1 MINIGDHKQIPL
13 FDPWVHLGE
22 KCRKL
27 VDDSWAGIFQREILP
42 DLPVNKLFKYFS
54 SSNGRPTK
62 DLHTV
67 IGVLIFQQAFD
78 LTDQETV
85 IQLAT
90 NIQWHYALNIF
101 NPSDAA
107 AYMSLK
113 TLWNNRNL
121 ILSNELDK
129 VIFNSITEKLA
140 SAFGVETTQQ
150 RLDSV
155 HIKSN
160 MRKLGRIGIFSESIH
175 GFLNIVNKKYPVQF
189 GTIDEEIVNRYHSEK
204 AVGCFSRVKP
214 SESSKTLDTVSSD
227 LNKLVIQFQNDTELC
242 KIKSYKILKRV
253 LSEQCNVVENV
264 ATPKDKK
271 EIASDS
277 LQNPSDPD
285 ATYSGHKGQGFQAQI
300 METYTEDKQETDLNL
315 ITYVE
320 VEPAHKSDSNALIP
334 ALESVE
340 EQKMLPEV
348 VLADTLYGSDD
359 NTRKANEMNVD
370 IVSPV
375 MGGSKESPLQL
386 FNLSGNVTIESCAQ
400 GHTPVKTRSKNEK
413 YGASFNSETCN
424 QCPMKEKCPAKAG
437 KKYHYVNYS
446 DKDLRISER
455 RLYEES
461 PEFKDK
467 YRYRSGV
474 EATMSQY
481 DRRTGVKHLRVR
493 GLKSVRYCA
502 VMKATA
508 VNIFRAA
515 MVRIARNR
523 AFPGSLSINFSPKL
537 FIKIFKELFAFFEP
551 YLFYKRLTT
560 YEYDS

>member
-13 FDPWVHLGE
+13 FDPWNFLGD

-27 VDDSWAGIFQREILP
+27 IDDSWAGIFQREILP
-42 DLPVNKLFKYFS
+42 DLPVNELFEYFS
-54 SSNGRPTK
+54 TSHGRPTK

-85 IQLAT
+85 IQLAS

-129 VIFNSITEKLA
+129 VIFNKITEKLA
-140 SAFGVETTQQ
+140 NVFGVDTTQQ

-175 GFLNIVNKKYPVQF
+175 GFLKIMNKKYPVQF
-189 GTIDEEIVNRYHSEK
+189 ETVDKKIISRYHSEK

-214 SESSKTLDTVSSD
+214 SDSAKTLEIVSSD
-227 LNKLVIQFQNDTELC
+227 LYKLVVQFENDSEIC
-242 KIKSYKILKRV
+242 DIKSYKILKRV
-253 LSEQCNVVENV
+253 LSEQCNVVESVV
-264 ATPKDKK
+264 APKESKK
-271 EIASDS
+271 ISSDS

-300 METYTEDKQETDLNL
+300 METYSEDKQDTTLNL
-315 ITYVE
+315 ITYVD
-320 VEPAHKSDSNALIP
+320 VEPAHKSDTKALIP
-334 ALESVE
+334 ALESVKE
-340 EQKMLPEV
+340 REMLPEV

-359 NTRKANEMNVD
+359 NTLNANEMGVD
-370 IVSPV
+370 VISPV
-375 MGGSKESPLQL
+375 MGCSKESPLKF
-386 FNLSGNVTIESCAQ
+386 FNLSDNGTIQSCPQ
-400 GHTPVKTRSKNEK
+400 GHTPVKTRKKNDK
-413 YGASFNSETCN
+413 YGASFNSEHCN
-424 QCPMKEKCPAKAG
+424 QCPMKDKCPAKEG
-437 KKYHYVNYS
+437 KRHHYVNYS
-446 DKDLRISER
+446 DKDLRLLER
-455 RLYEES
+455 REYEES

-481 DRRTGVKHLRVR
+481 DRRTGGKHLRVR
-493 GLKSVRYCA
+493 SLKSVRYCV
-502 VMKATA
+502 VMKVTA
-508 VNIFRAA
+508 LNIFRAA

-523 AFPGSLSINFSPKL
+523 AIQGNLSQNHSLKL
-537 FIKIFKELFAFFEP
+537 FIKIFKELFSFFEP
-551 YLFYKRLTT
+551 YFCYESLTT
-560 YEYDS
+560 YE

>member
-13 FDPWVHLGE
+13 FDQWGHLGE

-27 VDDSWAGIFQREILP
+27 IDDSWAGIFQKEILP
-42 DLPVNKLFKYFS
+42 ELPVKALFPYFS
-54 SSNGRPTK
+54 DSTGRPTK

-85 IQLAT
+85 IQLVT
-90 NIQWHYALNIF
+90 NLQWHYALNIF
-101 NPSDAA
+101 NPSDIA

-121 ILSNELDK
+121 IISNELDK
-129 VIFNSITEKLA
+129 VIFNSITEKLVNV
-140 SAFGVETTQQ
+140 FGVDTTQQ

-160 MRKLGRIGIFSESIH
+160 MCKLGRIGIFSESIN
-175 GFLNIVNKKYPVQF
+175 GFLNILNVKYPVQF
-189 GTIDEEIVNRYHSEK
+189 GTVDEEIVKRYHSDK

-227 LNKLVIQFQNDTELC
+227 LYKLVTQFENDSEIC
-242 KIKSYKILKRV
+242 KTKSYKILKRV
-253 LSEQCNVVENV
+253 LSEQCNVVDSV
-264 ATPKDKK
+264 VTPKYKK
-271 EIASDS
+271 EISSDS

-300 METYTEDKQETDLNL
+300 METYTEDKQDTDLNI

-334 ALESVE
+334 ALESVK

-359 NTRKANEMNVD
+359 NTQKANEMGVD

-375 MGGSKESPLQL
+375 MGGSKESPLKS
-386 FNLSGNVTIESCAQ
+386 FNMSDNGTIQSCPQ
-400 GHTPVKTRSKNEK
+400 GHTPVKTRKKNDK

-424 QCPMKEKCPAKAG
+424 QCPMKDKCPAKAG
-437 KKYHYVNYS
+437 KRYHYVNYS
-446 DKDLRISER
+446 DKDLRISKR

-481 DRRTGVKHLRVR
+481 DRRTGVKHLRIR

-508 VNIFRAA
+508 LNIFRAA

-523 AFPGSLSINFSPKL
+523 AILGNLSTNFSPKL
-537 FIKIFKELFAFFEP
+537 FIKIFKELFACFEP
-551 YLFYKRLTT
+551 YLCYKKITT
-560 YEYDS
+560 YE

>member
-1 MINIGDHKQIPL
+1 MINIGDHKQLPL
-13 FDPWVHLGE
+13 FNPWSSIGD

-27 VDDSWAGIFQREILP
+27 IDDSWAGIFQREILP
-42 DLPVNKLFKYFS
+42 ILPVNKLYPYFS
-54 SSNGRPTK
+54 ESTGRPTK

-78 LTDQETV
+78 LTDEETV
-85 IQLAT
+85 MQLAT

-121 ILSNELDK
+121 ILSNDLDK
-129 VIFNSITEKLA
+129 VIFNIITEKLVNV
-140 SAFGVETTQQ
+140 FGVDTTKQ

-160 MRKLGRIGIFSESIH
+160 MCKLGRIGIISESIH
-175 GFLNIVNKKYPVQF
+175 GFLNILNKKHPVQF
-189 GTIDEEIVNRYHSEK
+189 ETVEQKIIDRYHSEK

-214 SESSKTLDTVSSD
+214 SESPKTLDTLSSD
-227 LNKLVIQFQNDTELC
+227 LYKLVSQFENDSEICNT
-242 KIKSYKILKRV
+242 KHYKLLKRV
-253 LSEQCNVVENV
+253 LSEQCNVVEKV

-285 ATYSGHKGQGFQAQI
+285 ASYSGHKGQGFQAQI
-300 METYTEDKQETDLNL
+300 METYVEDKKETDLNL

-320 VEPAHKSDSNALIP
+320 PEPAHKSDANALIP
-334 ALESVE
+334 ALEYVK
-340 EQKMLPEV
+340 EQNMLPEQ
-348 VLADTLYGSDD
+348 VLADTLYGGD
-359 NTRKANEMNVD
+359 ANIQNAKKMGVD
-370 IVSPV
+370 VIAPVS
-375 MGGSKESPLQL
+375 GGNKESVLQG
-386 FNLSGNVTIESCAQ
+386 FDISEDGIINSCPQGNKPI
-400 GHTPVKTRSKNEK
+400 KTRTKDGK

-424 QCPMKEKCPAKAG
+424 QCPMKDKCPVKEG
-437 KKYHYVNYS
+437 KRYHYVNYS

-455 RLYEES
+455 RQYEES
-461 PEFKDK
+461 PEFKEK

-474 EATMSQY
+474 EATMSEY
-481 DRRTGVKHLRVR
+481 DRRTGAKHLRIR

-502 VMKATA
+502 VMKVTA
-508 VNIFRAA
+508 LNIFRAA
-515 MVRIARNR
+515 RVRIARNR
-523 AFPGSLSINFSPKL
+523 AIQGNLSTNSSLKPL
-537 FIKIFKELFAFFEP
+537 IKILKEFFAIFEP
-551 YLFYKRLTT
+551 YFCYKRLVI
-560 YEYDS
+560 YE

>member
-13 FDPWVHLGE
+13 FDPWSSLGD
-22 KCRKL
+22 KCRQL
-27 VDDSWAGIFQREILP
+27 IDDSWAGIFQREILP
-42 DLPVNKLFKYFS
+42 DLPVRELFEYFS
-54 SSNGRPTK
+54 SSTGRPTK

-85 IQLAT
+85 TQLAS
-90 NIQWHYALNIF
+90 NLQWHYALNIF

-140 SAFGVETTQQ
+140 NAFGVDTTKQ

-175 GFLNIVNKKYPVQF
+175 GFLHILNKKYPVRF
-189 GTIDEEIVNRYHSEK
+189 GTVDEDIISRYHSEK

-214 SESSKTLDTVSSD
+214 SDSSKTLDIVSSD
-227 LNKLVIQFQNDTELC
+227 LYKLVVQFEKDSEICDT
-242 KIKSYKILKRV
+242 KSYKILKRV

-264 ATPKDKK
+264 VAPKDRK
-271 EIASDS
+271 EISSDS

-300 METYTEDKQETDLNL
+300 METYSEDKQDTTLNL
-315 ITYVE
+315 ITHVD
-320 VEPAHKSDSNALIP
+320 VEPAHTSDTNALIP
-334 ALESVE
+334 ALESVKE
-340 EQKMLPEV
+340 REILPEV

-359 NTRKANEMNVD
+359 NTLKANEIGVD

-375 MGGSKESPLQL
+375 MGGSKESPLKL
-386 FNLSGNVTIESCAQ
+386 FNLSDNGTIQSCPQ
-400 GHTPVKTRSKNEK
+400 GHTPVKTRNKNGK
-413 YGASFNSETCN
+413 YGTAFNSGHCN
-424 QCPMKEKCPAKAG
+424 QCPMKDKCPAKEG
-437 KKYHYVNYS
+437 KRYHYVNYS
-446 DKDLRISER
+446 DKDLRLSER
-455 RLYEES
+455 RQYEES

-481 DRRTGVKHLRVR
+481 DRRTGGKHLRVR
-493 GLKSVRYCA
+493 GLKSVRYCV
-502 VMKATA
+502 VMKVTA
-508 VNIFRAA
+508 LNIFRAA

-523 AFPGSLSINFSPKL
+523 AIQGTLSPNYALKL
-537 FIKIFKELFAFFEP
+537 FGEIFKELFTFFEP
-551 YLFYKRLTT
+551 YFCYKRLTT
-560 YEYDS
+560 YE